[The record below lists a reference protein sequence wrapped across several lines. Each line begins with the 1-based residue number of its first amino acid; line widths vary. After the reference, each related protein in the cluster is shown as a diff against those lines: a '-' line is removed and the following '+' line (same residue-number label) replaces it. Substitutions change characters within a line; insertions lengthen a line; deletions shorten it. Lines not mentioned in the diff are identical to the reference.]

1 MNTVKALGLF
11 TFLLAFSGHLI
22 AEDFIV
28 LGTNDPP
35 LKYFEGNK
43 NNVKGINVDI
53 LKEVLGE
60 MGFNPI
66 FKIVDSDPRIQVELK
81 SGKAQM
87 AMLYSYRKH
96 RERFFIYPTESI
108 VRLSWHFFCRSKDCK
123 HIPYQSFD
131 DFKNLRVGAVNG
143 ISYTNEF
150 LASGLKFQHLG
161 KKGSELDM
169 LVKNRIDVIAL
180 PSFITFRQIFE
191 KGYQDQ
197 IGYLDKPLKSR
208 LYYNVFGDNSTHFDM
223 QALIVVYDEIIRKMK
238 ANGRIKEIF
247 KSHVGD
253 DIDLDVLL
261 DD

>member
-11 TFLLAFSGHLI
+11 VFLLAFSCDLL

-53 LKEVLGE
+53 LKEAIGE

-108 VRLSWHFFCRSKDCK
+108 VRLSWHFFCRSSDCK

-180 PSFITFRQIFE
+180 PTFITLRQIIE
-191 KGYQDQ
+191 KNYQNK
-197 IGYLDKPLKSR
+197 IGYLEKPLKSR
-208 LYYNVFGDNSTHFDM
+208 LYYNVFGNNTVHYDM
-223 QALIVVYDEIIRKMK
+223 KELIATYDKIIKRMK
-238 ANGRIKEIF
+238 ASGRIREIF
-247 KSHVGD
+247 RKHVGD
-253 DIDLDVLL
+253 NIDLDVLL